1 MAENMITG
9 MASPEEPMAPEATA
23 KSSTEGLTSTA
34 EETPTKFDMETLM
47 GNFMDLPQEERKIA
61 TRILATPAPM
71 IFDKILGEPVMQRL
85 ATQLDQPIEVG
96 SEEPT
101 PEGMMAPSAIEPMTS
116 APTEDEEA
124 TPPV

>member
-1 MAENMITG
+1 MEDENQPF
-9 MASPEEPMAPEATA
+9 APQPMTSSGVDEAAPEQ
-23 KSSTEGLTSTA
+23 SS
-34 EETPTKFDMETLM
+34 FDMETLM

-85 ATQLDQPIEVG
+85 IAQLDQPIEVRP
-96 SEEPT
+96 EEPA
-101 PEGMMAPSAIEPMTS
+101 PEGMMAPSTAEPM
-116 APTEDEEA
+116 ADMPAEDEEA